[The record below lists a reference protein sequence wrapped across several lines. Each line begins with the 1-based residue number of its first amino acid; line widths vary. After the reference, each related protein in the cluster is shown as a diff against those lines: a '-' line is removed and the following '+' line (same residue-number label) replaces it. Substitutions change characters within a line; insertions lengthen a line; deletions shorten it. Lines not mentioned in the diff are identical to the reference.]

1 MIGPIRL
8 SYTACMAS
16 TTFDTHKYVRRL
28 RDAGMPEGQAEAL
41 ADAQRDALA
50 QTLDTQMATKADLSR
65 LELKLVEH
73 DGEFK
78 LIKWMLGLL
87 LGGVLAL
94 VLKTFFP

>member
-1 MIGPIRL
+1 
-8 SYTACMAS
+8 MA
-16 TTFDTHKYVRRL
+16 TVTFDTHKFVRRL
-28 RDAGMPEGQAEAL
+28 REAGLPESQAEA
-41 ADAQRDALA
+41 QREAWSEA
-50 QTLDTQMATKADLSR
+50 MDTHLATKPDIAR

-87 LGGVLAL
+87 LAGVLAL